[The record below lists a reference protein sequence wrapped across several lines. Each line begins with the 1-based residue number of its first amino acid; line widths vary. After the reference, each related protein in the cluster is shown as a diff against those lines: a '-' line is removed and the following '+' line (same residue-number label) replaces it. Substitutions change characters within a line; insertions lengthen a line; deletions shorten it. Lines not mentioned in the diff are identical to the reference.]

1 MTRAIH
7 IEIAHPLETVCFL
20 NTLPCFIA
28 LYVKSDVTVA
38 PTLLVQ
44 EESCFKLS
52 KNWIT
57 TKWSPR
63 NYVNNTD
70 WKFNPPT
77 VSHMSQVKANKD
89 CMKDSWHLNLWIQ
102 HRICLGDE
110 SLQTLMCQVESI
122 INSILFTV
130 ISSDAKDLV
139 PRSPNQILRMKIS
152 YVLSPSVTSL
162 HNTWFHALSL
172 EQR

>member
-1 MTRAIH
+1 MFHRPLR
-7 IEIAHPLETVCFL
+7 EIRCYSGTNAVGARRELLQAVKEL
-20 NTLPCFIA
+20 NHDEMITKKLRQQHWLKIQPTYC
-28 LYVKSDVTVA
+28 KSHE
-38 PTLLVQ
+38 P
-44 EESCFKLS
+44 
-52 KNWIT
+52 
-57 TKWSPR
+57 
-63 NYVNNTD
+63 
-70 WKFNPPT
+70 
-77 VSHMSQVKANKD
+77 SQVKANKD

-102 HRICLGDE
+102 HRICLGNE